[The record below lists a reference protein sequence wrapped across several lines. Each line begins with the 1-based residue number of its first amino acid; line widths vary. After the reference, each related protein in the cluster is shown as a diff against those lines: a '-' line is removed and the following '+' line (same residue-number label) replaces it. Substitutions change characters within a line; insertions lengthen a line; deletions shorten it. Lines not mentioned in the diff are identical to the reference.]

1 MKKLNYFN
9 IQRYPT
15 FIVCVFVALALL
27 VILPARAMA
36 LEYKVANQ
44 ITLTW
49 DATAPVNAGE
59 GIEYAIYQAPEGD
72 KSSPVKLWQGPE
84 LEYTVTLSTEGVYVF
99 GIETYR
105 LVDIGGTMTAV
116 SNSAIGW
123 SDDPA
128 VAPAP
133 FAVRHYAPPPM
144 ATGFGT
150 K

>member
-1 MKKLNYFN
+1 MKNVNFRDK
-9 IQRYPT
+9 
-15 FIVCVFVALALL
+15 IVCLFVALALL
-27 VILPARAMA
+27 VIFHTPAAA
-36 LEYKVANQ
+36 IEYKVANQ

-49 DATAPVNAGE
+49 DATAPVNDGE

-72 KSSPVKLWQGPE
+72 KTNPTKLWQGPE
-84 LEYTVTLSTEGVYVF
+84 LEYTVTLSNEGVFVF

-105 LVDIGGTMTAV
+105 LVLIEGTMTAV

-144 ATGFGT
+144 ATGFST